1 MRKVIT
7 SSVLFVL
14 LSMFSGVAFA
24 GKVAVCEEIKHD
36 PAYKG
41 LYGLC
46 NAYWNA
52 TNEKARSR
60 ILENFYKK
68 AGPEGPG
75 MPGLDEPETTPVVC
89 PCWAEGQIDIGVTPD
104 PFGCQVI
111 DTFAFASY
119 DGGSIQ
125 YILGDQGPE
134 SCGFANGM
142 IDPPEFTFLPDPFT
156 GAPAPTAEEMAV
168 CANELLGRIA
178 EDFGEDCL

>member
-7 SSVLFVL
+7 SSVLFML
-14 LSMFSGVAFA
+14 FSMFSGVAFA

-52 TNEKARSR
+52 NETARDR
-60 ILENFYKK
+60 ILAQFYKK

-75 MPGLDEPETTPVVC
+75 MPGLDEPEADPVVC
-89 PCWAEGQIDIGVTPD
+89 PCWAEGQIDLGVTPD
-104 PFGCQVI
+104 PFSCQVM

-119 DGGSIQ
+119 DGGAIQ
-125 YILGDQGPE
+125 YILGDQGPN
-134 SCGFANGM
+134 SCGFINFMA
-142 IDPPEFTFLPDPFT
+142 DPPDFLMLPDALT
-156 GAPAPTAEEMAV
+156 GAPAPSVEEMEV
-168 CANELLGRIA
+168 CAAELLARIA